1 MTAADWAATEAF
13 APAKINLTLHVTG
26 HRADGYH
33 LLDSLVVFAALGDRI
48 RLRPAER
55 PSLKVTGPM
64 AAGVPEDGRNLAL
77 RAARL
82 AGAEELE
89 ITLEKHLPAAAG
101 LGGGS
106 SDAAAVLRA
115 LGAAERIEVDDLMA
129 LGADLP
135 VCLAARPARM
145 QGVGRERRTG
155 PRYPA
160 AAGGAGQS
168 GHRAVHRGGVP
179 GHVVLRGARCRRSP
193 DLRTCS
199 DCTAWLRRQ
208 RNDLQAPACAL
219 APEVG
224 ACLAALDGAGALLA
238 RMSGSG
244 ATCFGLFASTEETE
258 RVAARIGAAHPGWWV
273 RATQLAGSGGRA
285 GAGCADQER
294 RATT

>member
-1 MTAADWAATEAF
+1 MTAADRAATEAF

-26 HRADGYH
+26 RRADGYH

-48 RLRPAER
+48 WLRPAKR
-55 PSLKVTGPM
+55 PSLTVTGPM

-77 RAARL
+77 RAAGL
-82 AGAEELE
+82 AGAEGLA

-101 LGGGS
+101 IGGGS

-135 VCLAARPARM
+135 VCMAARPARM
-145 QGVGRERRTG
+145 QG
-155 PRYPA
+155 
-160 AAGGAGQS
+160 AGES
-168 GHRAVHRGGVP
+168 VEPVP
-179 GHVVLRGARCRRSP
+179 GIPPLPAVLVNPGVALSTGAVFRAMSCFGP
-193 DLRTCS
+193 PMPEIPGFS
-199 DCTAWLRRQ
+199 DVRDCATWLGDQ

-224 ACLAALDGAGALLA
+224 ACLAALEDAGALLA

-244 ATCFGLFASTEETE
+244 ATCFGLFAAPDEAE
-258 RVAARIGAAHPGWWV
+258 RAAARIGAAHPDWWV
-273 RATQLAGSGGRA
+273 RATQLAGSDGRA
-285 GAGCADQER
+285 GAGRADQER